1 MRSFH
6 NLTYKGNL
14 SYCVTRDPD
23 LAYNTVLLIHLSI
36 LQGSQA
42 GLMANVCSGDIACV
56 ELKGVQSCQRTAV
69 QSVWPCILTKP

>member
-56 ELKGVQSCQRTAV
+56 KLKGVQSRPRTSA
-69 QSVWPCILTKP
+69 QSIWPFFQTKP